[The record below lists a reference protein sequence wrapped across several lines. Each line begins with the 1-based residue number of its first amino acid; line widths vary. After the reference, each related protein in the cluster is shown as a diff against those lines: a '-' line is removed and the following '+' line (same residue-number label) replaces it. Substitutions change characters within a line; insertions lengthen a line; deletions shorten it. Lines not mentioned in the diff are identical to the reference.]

1 MRRPTKSSRNR
12 RPNPSPHYVTFL
24 LKGEPPMA
32 EKNMVEAIHDA
43 MLEEMKRD
51 DRIIVMGEDV
61 GEGGVFRATD
71 GFVAEFGHELCLD
84 TQLADRCIVGAATGS
99 SLSGSNPIAEIP
111 FAECSHPSFD

>member
-43 MLEEMKRD
+43 MFEEMKRD
-51 DRIIVMGEDV
+51 DRIIGMGEDV

-71 GFVAEFGHELCLD
+71 GFVAEFGEE
-84 TQLADRCIVGAATGS
+84 RCMDPPLPDACSLGAAVGA
-99 SLSGSNPIAEIP
+99 SLHGIIRIA
-111 FAECSHPSFD
+111 D